1 MTTSIDP
8 ARIAHCVF
16 PARKQ
21 KLPDGRWVI
30 TPGEPEMRVRT
41 QDAVR
46 ISGIPSK
53 TLHRLADAGMI
64 RRAAVTANIVFWWPA
79 EIEQL
84 IERCSLDEGY
94 ARTVRFRADL
104 KPEDLKPPPRQ
115 KK

>member
-1 MTTSIDP
+1 MNTNLDP
-8 ARIAHCVF
+8 ARVGHFVF

-21 KLPDGRWVI
+21 KLPDGRWVV

-41 QDAVR
+41 HDAVR
-46 ISGIPSK
+46 ITGIPSK

-94 ARTVRFRADL
+94 ARQVRFRADL
-104 KPEDLKPPPRQ
+104 GRAALKPSASR
-115 KK
+115 